1 MSARPP
7 VVLVPGMLCDGDLW
21 SGVRDTLDVPA
32 VDVEISRPSIGDM
45 AEQVLDQVDGE
56 FTLVGLSLGAI
67 VGFEVVRRAPERV
80 LGFCA
85 LSTNAAAPRPE
96 QLSTWQRQ
104 AERVRG
110 GDFDRV
116 VRTEILPAMFASTE
130 PDSRLADRFVA
141 MAHRVGPDVFL
152 AQLAA
157 QATRVDAFPGLAR
170 AQCPALV
177 ACGSA
182 DALCPVRF
190 HRRIAETMPAAS
202 LRIVPGAGHLL
213 PIERPHVVSGLLRDW
228 LRAQTPLH
236 C

>member
-21 SGVRDTLDVPA
+21 AGVRDTLDVPVVEA
-32 VDVEISRPSIGDM
+32 EISRPSIGEM
-45 AEQVLDQVDGE
+45 AEQVLDKVDGE
-56 FTLVGLSLGAI
+56 FTVVGLSLGAI
-67 VGFEVVRRAPERV
+67 VGFEVIRRAPERV

-96 QLSTWQRQ
+96 QLSAWQRQ
-104 AERVRG
+104 AERVRD

-130 PDSRLADRFVA
+130 PDSRLADRFLA

-157 QATRVDAFPGLAR
+157 QATRVDAFPCLAR
-170 AQCPALV
+170 AQCRTLV

-190 HRRIAETMPAAS
+190 HRRIAETMRAAS

-213 PIERPHVVSGLLRDW
+213 PIERPHAVSGLLRDW
-228 LRAQTPLH
+228 LRAQVPSH